1 MYKRIEAPVMM
12 VVFGASGDLT
22 KRKLLPALYNLYQQG
37 FLGEQFCFLG
47 YARTEN
53 NDADFRQQAQ
63 ESVKEF
69 AGKDF
74 NEKVWKKFVTKLH
87 YLSGSYDNIEH
98 YRVLAKRVAE
108 LQEGDSEAGNTLFYL
123 STPPNVFKSI
133 TSLLCEVGLTRSGN
147 DAWRRL
153 IIE

>member
-1 MYKRIEAPVMM
+1 MQDASWKQKSVKRVTMYKRIEAPVMM

-53 NDADFRQQAQ
+53 DDAGFRQQAQ

-74 NEKVWKKFVTKLH
+74 NQSIV
-87 YLSGSYDNIEH
+87 N
-98 YRVLAKRVAE
+98 
-108 LQEGDSEAGNTLFYL
+108 LF
-123 STPPNVFKSI
+123 
-133 TSLLCEVGLTRSGN
+133 
-147 DAWRRL
+147 
-153 IIE
+153 